1 MDRLALRMSARP
13 ARHVV
18 VFVKAPRL
26 GQVKSRLAAGIG
38 ALPSLRFY
46 RQTTARLLRRVGRD
60 ARWRTLI
67 AVAPFGA
74 LHARFWDMSLP
85 RLDQGTGDL
94 GRRMAR
100 AFRALPPGPAV
111 IVGSDIPDLAPRHV
125 AAAFRALGRSDVVLG
140 PAEDGGYWLI
150 GLKRTRP
157 IPAGLFQGVRWS
169 SPHALTD
176 TRASLPRWFSVALLE
191 TLEDV
196 DDAGSY
202 RRWRARDALRMR
214 RRTSSN
220 APAGAA

>member
-1 MDRLALRMSARP
+1 MSVRP
-13 ARHVV
+13 AQHVV

-26 GQVKSRLAAGIG
+26 GQVKSRLAAGLG

-46 RQTTARLLRRVGRD
+46 RETTARLLRRVGRD

-67 AVAPFGA
+67 AVPPSGA

-85 RLDQGTGDL
+85 RLDQGSGDL
-94 GRRMAR
+94 GHRMAR

-125 AAAFRALGRSDVVLG
+125 AQAFRALGRSDVVLG

-157 IPAGLFQGVRWS
+157 MPLGLLEGVRWS
-169 SPHALTD
+169 SPHALAD

-196 DDAGSY
+196 DDDGSY
-202 RRWRARDALRMR
+202 RRWRAREALRR
-214 RRTSSN
+214 RRPASSN

>member
-1 MDRLALRMSARP
+1 
-13 ARHVV
+13 
-18 VFVKAPRL
+18 
-26 GQVKSRLAAGIG
+26 
-38 ALPSLRFY
+38 
-46 RQTTARLLRRVGRD
+46 
-60 ARWRTLI
+60 
-67 AVAPFGA
+67 
-74 LHARFWDMSLP
+74 
-85 RLDQGTGDL
+85 
-94 GRRMAR
+94 
-100 AFRALPPGPAV
+100 
-111 IVGSDIPDLAPRHV
+111 
-125 AAAFRALGRSDVVLG
+125 VVLG